1 MQVNHTNLL
10 DLSVRSSKQIV
21 DRKHMHRDEEEKK
34 KTIISYVKQR
44 KMYNSIKVS
53 IEKNQIIIK
62 TERAV
67 LCKSKAYSTQSE
79 M

>member
-1 MQVNHTNLL
+1 
-10 DLSVRSSKQIV
+10 
-21 DRKHMHRDEEEKK
+21 MHRDEEEKK
-34 KTIISYVKQR
+34 KTIISYAKQR
-44 KMYNSIKVS
+44 KMYNSIYSIS